1 MKTDGA
7 RGLLLVV
14 DTSTRYAGAALWR
27 GDEAVASV
35 SWCSTGNH
43 TRELMPAI
51 RRLLEM
57 VDGKPGDLAGVGVAL
72 GPGGF
77 SAVRV
82 GMSAAKGLA
91 LPLKLPL
98 VGVGTL
104 EMEAYPYAAIGLP
117 VRPLID
123 AGRGAVATA
132 LFKGTGTGAGAAWDK
147 LEEERVCDI
156 DEVAAS
162 VLEPTLICG
171 EGARSR
177 GGWLAEALGDRAVVV
192 DGYTSSTR
200 LWSLGAIASRRLARG
215 EADDPRSLQPM
226 YLRRPSI
233 GRPRVPRPVDH

>member
-7 RGLLLVV
+7 RGLLLVL

-27 GDEAVASV
+27 EDDAVASV
-35 SWCSTGNH
+35 SWRSTGNH

-57 VDGKPGDLAGVGVAL
+57 VDGKPEDLAGVGVAL

-104 EMEAYPYAAIGLP
+104 EMEAYRLCRHRTAGPAVDRRGPRSGGNRPLQGSRAPELPGTSWRRRGCAIWTRWRRRSSNPPSSAARVCGPGAAGLP
-117 VRPLID
+117 RPW
-123 AGRGAVATA
+123 
-132 LFKGTGTGAGAAWDK
+132 GTGPWSWTGTPPPRGCGPWAPSPAAGLAGAK
-147 LEEERVCDI
+147 PTTPGRCNRCTSGGRV
-156 DEVAAS
+156 
-162 VLEPTLICG
+162 
-171 EGARSR
+171 
-177 GGWLAEALGDRAVVV
+177 
-192 DGYTSSTR
+192 
-200 LWSLGAIASRRLARG
+200 
-215 EADDPRSLQPM
+215 
-226 YLRRPSI
+226 
-233 GRPRVPRPVDH
+233 